1 MSRAWKWWSM
11 EESRSNM
18 ADNENMPLPA
28 MPVSTF
34 ASSEPAPCNPCAIC
48 GKAAVV
54 RYKPFCS
61 ARCADI
67 DLGRW
72 LKGNYVIPGEAVE
85 ETETGLPGRERDE
98 DG

>member
-1 MSRAWKWWSM
+1 
-11 EESRSNM
+11 M
-18 ADNENMPLPA
+18 ADNENTPPPA
-28 MPVSTF
+28 S
-34 ASSEPAPCNPCAIC
+34 APPGKPCSIC
-48 GKAAVV
+48 GKPAVA

-85 ETETGLPGRERDE
+85 ETETGLPARERDE
-98 DG
+98 DV

>member
-1 MSRAWKWWSM
+1 MSPASKWSSM

-18 ADNENMPLPA
+18 ADKENTPRATETPPAKPLK
-28 MPVSTF
+28 
-34 ASSEPAPCNPCAIC
+34 PCAVC
-48 GKAAVV
+48 GKPAQP

-72 LKGNYVIPGEAVE
+72 LKGTYVIPGEPVE
-85 ETETGLPGRERDE
+85 ETETGLPPRERDE

>member
-1 MSRAWKWWSM
+1 
-11 EESRSNM
+11 M
-18 ADNENMPLPA
+18 ADNENTPPA
-28 MPVSTF
+28 TK
-34 ASSEPAPCNPCAIC
+34 PCPIC

-72 LKGNYVIPGEAVE
+72 LKGTYVIPGDPVDEA
-85 ETETGLPGRERDE
+85 ETGPSRDE
-98 DG
+98 PEE

>member
-1 MSRAWKWWSM
+1 
-11 EESRSNM
+11 M
-18 ADNENMPLPA
+18 ADNENTPPPA
-28 MPVSTF
+28 SPVST
-34 ASSEPAPCNPCAIC
+34 EPAPGKPCAIC
-48 GKAAVV
+48 GKPALA

-85 ETETGLPGRERDE
+85 ETETGLPARERDE
-98 DG
+98 DV